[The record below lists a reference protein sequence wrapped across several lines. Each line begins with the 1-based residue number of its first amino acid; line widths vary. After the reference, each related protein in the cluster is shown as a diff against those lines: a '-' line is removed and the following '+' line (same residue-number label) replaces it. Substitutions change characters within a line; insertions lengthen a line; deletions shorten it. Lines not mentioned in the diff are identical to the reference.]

1 MSPRKVA
8 PIAPAPFDL
17 DALRAVRAQLGAAT
31 RDDGEVFTFAPDPD
45 VVAAWLRG
53 GVAFGVPLGV
63 SVTALGDLVDEGL
76 TVLGGEDRAADPLQV
91 ASPETHDVNDHM
103 SHWLSVETDADVLV
117 AVHYTLHGWSY
128 SDDAALVAQGKR
140 LGYVDAGGAPR
151 PRHDN
156 TRFRAV
162 LAKALEAAGFAMK
175 SPPTRAGKKERD
187 VDGGGVRVT
196 WSRHRAESLFDAV
209 GFTVS
214 AWRDAAG

>member
-1 MSPRKVA
+1 MASRKAA

-17 DALRAVRAQLGAAT
+17 DALRAARAQYGAAT

-53 GVAFGVPLGV
+53 GVAFGIPLGA
-63 SVTALGDLVDEGL
+63 SVAVLGGLVDERL
-76 TVLGGEDRAADPLQV
+76 TVLGGEERATDPLQV
-91 ASPETHDVNDHM
+91 AAPETLDVNDHL
-103 SHWLSVETDADVLV
+103 SHWLSVDVDGGVLV
-117 AVHYTLHGWSY
+117 AVHYTMNGWSY
-128 SDDAALVAQGKR
+128 SDDAGLVAQGKR
-140 LGYVDAGGAPR
+140 MGFVDASGAPL

-156 TRFRAV
+156 TRFRAA

-175 SPPTRAGKKERD
+175 APPARAGKKERD
-187 VDGGGVRVT
+187 GDGGGVRVT
-196 WSRHRAESLFDAV
+196 WSRHRAESLFDTV